1 MSNIPFDN
9 RDGWIWQNGDFVAW
23 RDAKIHII
31 TQGLHYASAVF
42 EGERAYNG
50 VIFKSLEHTQRLFR
64 SAEIMGMKIPY
75 SQEEIN
81 KAKNDLLLKM
91 NMKNCY
97 VRPIVWRGSN
107 QMGLSTSSADIHVAI
122 AIWNDWASYFKIE
135 DRLKGITLIT
145 SPWKRPSPETA
156 PSQAK
161 ASGPYVICTM
171 SKEFA
176 EKKGYHDALM
186 LDYRNYVAEGTGA
199 NIFFIK
205 DKDKEIHTPIADCFL
220 NGITR
225 QTVIEMLKRKG
236 FKLIERHI
244 KPNEISQFQEA
255 FLTGTAAEIT
265 PIKSIDEILYKTGKE
280 TLSYNFMNDF
290 TNLVNSSI

>member
-1 MSNIPFDN
+1 
-9 RDGWIWQNGDFVAW
+9 
-23 RDAKIHII
+23 
-31 TQGLHYASAVF
+31 
-42 EGERAYNG
+42 
-50 VIFKSLEHTQRLFR
+50 
-64 SAEIMGMKIPY
+64 MGI
-75 SQEEIN
+75 
-81 KAKNDLLLKM
+81 
-91 NMKNCY
+91 
-97 VRPIVWRGSN
+97 
-107 QMGLSTSSADIHVAI
+107 STSEADIHVAI
-122 AIWNDWASYFKIE
+122 AVWDDWASYFKIE
-135 DRLKGITLIT
+135 DRLDGIKLIT

-156 PSQAK
+156 PCHAK
-161 ASGPYVICTM
+161 ASGPYIICTM